1 MKIKI
6 CGINDLSVLNHAC
19 DLGVDYVGF
28 ICANESPRRISKN
41 FLSSFILFI

>member
-28 ICANESPRRISKN
+28 ICAKLTSINYSLNK
-41 FLSSFILFI
+41 FKK